1 MKLIFRYLKPLY
13 PTMAFGLSIKV
24 LATLLELALPYI
36 LSHILDNVVAREQV
50 APILIWGGAMILCA
64 FGAFL
69 GNVIA
74 NRNAAKVARDASRR
88 IRHDLFHAT
97 MHLTSRETDAFTVPS
112 LESRL
117 TSDTYNVHHFIGMMQ
132 RIGVRAPILLFGG
145 MAITLVLDWRL
156 AVIMLAILPLL
167 GLSVFFITK
176 RGLPLY
182 AETQKAV
189 DGMVRVVREDCQGVR
204 VIKALSR
211 EDYECR
217 RFDSANKRLIAREQK
232 AGITMALSQPLMS
245 LFLNLGLVAVIL
257 LGAYFVHGGLSQP
270 GRIIAFIQYFTLMST
285 AMTVITR
292 IFVQITKSSDSANR
306 IGEVLDTYAAHEDK
320 SGEGLPEEPDEANFI
335 RFDDVCFSYNGRRDN
350 LSHVS
355 FTLPR
360 GGTLGII
367 GATGSGKSTLTRL
380 LMGFYSADSGEISI
394 GGRPIEAYDEK
405 ALHALFGVVMQND
418 FIGADTVAENIRF
431 GRNIDDDSLRRAARL
446 AQAAD
451 FIEAFP
457 EGYDHALTAKGT
469 NVSGGQRQ
477 RLLIARA
484 IAGDPHILI
493 LDDASSALDYRTD
506 ANLRRAIREEL
517 HTTTVIVAQRVSSV
531 MHADHILVL
540 DNGCV
545 IGAGRHEELLRDC
558 PAYREISDS
567 QMGGAFLE

>member
-1 MKLIFRYLKPLY
+1 MRLIFRYLKPLY
-13 PTMAFGLSIKV
+13 RTMAFGLSIKV

-36 LSHILDNVVAREQV
+36 LSHILDNVVPRGLI
-50 APILIWGGAMILCA
+50 APVLIWGGAMILCA

-97 MHLTSRETDAFTVPS
+97 MHLSSRETDAFTVPS

-145 MAITLVLDWRL
+145 MIITLVLDWRL
-156 AVIMLAILPLL
+156 SVIMLATLPLL
-167 GLSVFFITK
+167 GLSVFLITK

-211 EDYECR
+211 EDYERR
-217 RFDSANKRLIAREQK
+217 RFDATNKTLVAREQK

-257 LGAYFVHGGLSQP
+257 LGAHFVHGGLSEP

-292 IFVQITKSSDSANR
+292 IFVQITKSSASANR
-306 IGEVLDTYAAHEDK
+306 IGEVLETYAAHEDK
-320 SGEGLPEEPDEANFI
+320 SGEGLPEEPDEQNFLS
-335 RFDDVCFSYNGRRDN
+335 FDDVCFSYNGRRNN

-367 GATGSGKSTLTRL
+367 GATGSGKSTLIQL
-380 LMGFYSADSGEISI
+380 LMGFYAPDSGVIRI

-405 ALHALFGVVMQND
+405 ALHALFGVVLQND

-431 GRNIDDDSLRRAARL
+431 GRAIDDDRLHRAARI

-451 FIEAFP
+451 FIEAFD

-477 RLLIARA
+477 RILIARA
-484 IAGDPHILI
+484 IAGDPHVLI

-517 HTTTVIVAQRVSSV
+517 HTTTVVVAQRVSSV

-540 DNGCV
+540 ENGTV
-545 IGAGRHEELLRDC
+545 IGAGKHEELLEQC

>member
-1 MKLIFRYLKPLY
+1 MKLIFRYLRPLAR
-13 PTMAFGLSIKV
+13 TMTFGLSIKV
-24 LATLLELALPYI
+24 LATLCELALPYI
-36 LSHILDNVVAREQV
+36 LSYILDDVVPDGQI
-50 APILIWGGAMILCA
+50 APIFLWGGAMVLCA
-64 FGAFL
+64 LGAFI
-69 GNVIA
+69 GNVVA

-97 MHLTSRETDAFTVPS
+97 MHLTSKETDTFTIPS

-132 RIGVRAPILLFGG
+132 RVGVRAPILLLGG

-156 AVIMLAILPLL
+156 SLVMIATLPLL
-167 GLSVFFITK
+167 GLAVFFITK

-182 AETQKAV
+182 AENQKAV

-211 EDYECR
+211 EDYERR
-217 RFDSANKRLIAREQK
+217 RFDKANRHLIAREQK

-245 LFLNLGLVAVIL
+245 LLLNLGLVAVIF
-257 LGAYFVHGGLSQP
+257 LGAYLVEGGLSQP

-292 IFVQITKSSDSANR
+292 IFVQTTKSSASANR
-306 IGEVLDTYAAHEDK
+306 ISEVLESCNTHEEK
-320 SGEGLPEEPDEANFI
+320 GGKGLPTQPDNEHFLV
-335 RFDDVCFSYNGRRDN
+335 FDDVSFSYNGKRDN
-350 LSHVS
+350 LSHIS
-355 FTLPR
+355 FSLPR

-367 GATGSGKSTLTRL
+367 GATGAGKSTLIQL
-380 LMGFYSADSGEISI
+380 LMGFYNTDSGSIRI
-394 GGRPIEAYDEK
+394 GGRPVEAYDDK
-405 ALHALFGVVMQND
+405 ALHALFGTVWQND

-431 GRNIDDDSLRRAARL
+431 GRDIDEEAVHRAARL

-457 EGYDHALTAKGT
+457 DGYEHQLTSKGT

-484 IAGDPHILI
+484 LAGDPEILV

-506 ANLRRAIREEL
+506 ANLRRAIREEM
-517 HTTTVIVAQRVSSV
+517 HTTTVVVAQRVSSV
-531 MHADHILVL
+531 MYADLILVL
-540 DNGCV
+540 DGGRV
-545 IGAGRHEELLRDC
+545 IGAGQHEELLQTC
-558 PAYREISDS
+558 PAYREISES

>member
-1 MKLIFRYLKPLY
+1 MKLIFRYLAPLKR
-13 PTMAFGLSIKV
+13 TIAFGLSVKV

-36 LSHILDNVVAREQV
+36 LSYILDSVVPQGLIV
-50 APILIWGGAMILCA
+50 PILVWGGAMILCA
-64 FGAFL
+64 FGAFI
-69 GNVIA
+69 GNVVA

-132 RIGVRAPILLFGG
+132 RIGVRAPILLLGG

-156 AVIMLAILPLL
+156 ALVMIAVLPVL
-167 GLSVFFITK
+167 GLSVFLITK

-182 AETQKAV
+182 AANQKAV

-211 EDYECR
+211 EDYERR
-217 RFDSANKRLIAREQK
+217 RFDGANRHLVAREQK

-245 LFLNLGLVAVIL
+245 LFLNLGLVGVIL
-257 LGAYFVHGGLSQP
+257 LGAFLVDGGLSQP

-292 IFVQITKSSDSANR
+292 IFVQVTKSTASANR
-306 IGEVLDTYAAHEDK
+306 IGEVLNTYASHEEKNGD
-320 SGEGLPEEPDEANFI
+320 GLPDNADDADFI
-335 RFDDVCFSYNGRRDN
+335 VFDDVSFSYNGKKNN

-360 GGTLGII
+360 GGTLGVI
-367 GATGSGKSTLTRL
+367 GATGSGKSTLIQL
-380 LMGFYSADSGEISI
+380 LMGFYNADSGEIRI
-394 GGRPIEAYDEK
+394 GGQPLATYDEK
-405 ALHALFGVVMQND
+405 KLHALFGTVWQSD

-431 GRNIDDDSLRRAARL
+431 GRDIDDEAIKNAARL

-457 EGYDHALTAKGT
+457 EGYEHPLTSKGT

-484 IAGDPHILI
+484 LAGSPEILI

-506 ANLRRAIREEL
+506 SNLRRAIREEL
-517 HTTTVIVAQRVSSV
+517 HTTTVVVAQRVSSV

-540 DNGCV
+540 DHGEI
-545 IGAGRHEELLRDC
+545 IGAGKHEELLENC
-558 PAYREISDS
+558 PAYREISES